1 MRSILSLV
9 FLTLLSF
16 SVSAQSEIKFHHDWN
31 DALAE
36 ATKTNKLI
44 FMDAYTTW
52 CGPCKMMS
60 KNVFTEGKVAAF
72 FNENF
77 VNAKIDME
85 KGGGPALAKKYKVMA
100 YPTLLFVD
108 SEGNEVH
115 RAVGYLNP
123 EQFLEL
129 GMVAKDPAKQMLFL
143 KKKYEGGDRSEKVL
157 LNYSNALFD
166 AYSGG
171 HESVALEYMNLQKD
185 WSTDEN
191 LKYIFK
197 MMEGIDSPL
206 FGYFKDN
213 KGKFEALF
221 GKEQVERRMEGLV
234 YDSIYAMG
242 EVPTPEQVNSVF
254 VKAYPEKAD
263 MLTAKYKIR
272 YALEMDNIDQYAE
285 ATLDY
290 FKKFPSKQAEE
301 YNEAAWNFYEMVDDK
316 KMLKKGVKLAKT
328 SVKLEDGYYNNDT
341 LAALYYKLGKKG
353 KATKAAEHAIA
364 LAKAEGIDPGETEEL
379 LKSIQ
384 AL

>member
-1 MRSILSLV
+1 MKSILSFVFLS
-9 FLTLLSF
+9 FLTL
-16 SVSAQSEIKFHHDWN
+16 SVSAQSEINFHKDWN
-31 DALAE
+31 EAMAE
-36 ATKTNKLI
+36 AAKTNKLI

-85 KGGGPALAKKYKVMA
+85 KGEGPSLARKYRVMA

-108 SEGNEVH
+108 SDGNEVH

-123 EQFLEL
+123 DQFLEL
-129 GMVAKDPAKQMLFL
+129 GQVAQDPSKQMLFL

-171 HESVALEYMNLQKD
+171 HEQVALEYMNLQKD
-185 WSTDEN
+185 WGTEDN

-206 FGYFKDN
+206 FGYFKEN
-213 KGKFEALF
+213 KEKFENLF
-221 GKEQVERRMEGLV
+221 GKDQVERRMEGLV

-242 EVPTPEQVNSVF
+242 EVPTPEQVQSVF
-254 VKAYPEKAD
+254 VKAYPEKAA

-272 YALEMDNIDQYAE
+272 YALEMDNMDQYAD
-285 ATLDY
+285 ATIDY
-290 FKKFPSKQAEE
+290 FKKFPSKQADE

-341 LAALYYKLGKKG
+341 LAALYYKLGKKK
-353 KATKAAEHAIA
+353 KAIKAAEHAIA
-364 LAKAEGIDPGETEEL
+364 LAKAEGIDAGETEEL

-384 AL
+384 SM